1 MADEYRY
8 LSNKYGTFL
17 NWFQAGGGNISVK
30 TNNELYIKQSG
41 TSVCDGKYVLCD
53 NKMLLTHLATK
64 EDNYKDCMISSLL
77 GIPSIEVWF
86 HAFTKKYTIHMHPA
100 EISELICHSNYK
112 LIHNKMSD
120 YNDEYLIID
129 YMKPG
134 KKLAQEIWRKYNN
147 ESIIFLM
154 NHGIIFTSDSLE
166 DLHNYIIKI
175 LQPCEDIFKLQEIIS
190 NKLLWKSSNI
200 NQFISGV
207 INVYIPD
214 IAIYLGYEI
223 VNGNRTDINNYIEK
237 YNNHPCLIIYSNILY
252 IYAETKK
259 KYYDIEEM
267 LTTYLVFNK
276 TAQTKLNNED
286 IDILINWDREKY
298 RQIC

>member
-1 MADEYRY
+1 MADEYKY
-8 LSNKYGTFL
+8 LSNKYGVFL

-30 TNNELYIKQSG
+30 ESNELYIKQSG
-41 TSVCDGKYVLCD
+41 TAVCDGKYILCD
-53 NKMLLTHLATK
+53 NDKLLTYLATK
-64 EDNYKDCMISSLL
+64 EDNFKDCMISSSS

-100 EISELICHSNYK
+100 EISELICTTNHN
-112 LIHNKMSD
+112 LIHDKMAYYSD
-120 YNDEYLIID
+120 KYLIID

-134 KKLAQEIWRKYNN
+134 KELAQEIWRKYNN

-166 DLHNYIIKI
+166 DLHMVISTI
-175 LQPCEDIFKLQEIIS
+175 LQPCEDIFKLQGIVS
-190 NKLLWKSSNI
+190 NSLLWKSSNI

-267 LTTYLVFNK
+267 LHTYVIFNK
-276 TAQTKLNNED
+276 TAKTKLNIENVA
-286 IDILINWDREKY
+286 ILMNWDREKY
-298 RQIC
+298 RQKL

>member
-1 MADEYRY
+1 MVEEYKY

-30 TNNELYIKQSG
+30 KTNELYIKQSG
-41 TSVCDGKYVLCD
+41 TAVCDGKYIICD
-53 NKMLLTHLATK
+53 NNKLLTYLATTQ
-64 EDNYKDCMISSLL
+64 DNYKDYMISSSS

-86 HAFTKKYTIHMHPA
+86 HAFTKKYTIHMHPV
-100 EISELICHSNYK
+100 EISELICTTKYN
-112 LIHNKMSD
+112 LIHDKMAYYSD
-120 YNDEYLIID
+120 NYLIID

-134 KKLAQEIWRKYNN
+134 KELAQEIWGKYNN
-147 ESIIFLM
+147 ESIIFLI

-175 LQPCEDIFKLQEIIS
+175 LQPCEDIFKLQEIVS
-190 NKLLWKSSNI
+190 NNLLWKSSNI
-200 NQFISGV
+200 NQFISGI

-214 IAIYLGYEI
+214 FAIYLGHEI
-223 VNGNRTDINNYIEK
+223 VNGNLIDINNYIEK
-237 YNNHPCLIIYSNILY
+237 YNNHPKLIIYSNILY

-267 LTTYLVFNK
+267 LTTYVVFNK
-276 TAQTKLNNED
+276 IAQTKLNNED
-286 IDILINWDREKY
+286 IDILMNWDREKY
-298 RQIC
+298 RQNL